1 MNSFFYFFPSF
12 GPWLALVLVVGAVA
26 AFIVWRWGM
35 PLLLRILSN
44 KFFWIGLSLFL
55 MAFILF
61 APKGKNKAVG
71 DKTVD
76 DGITSRLTV
85 TVDYIREIQE
95 MTLLRIFADDFIKA
109 DPKNAKGETIGFYIR
124 QIRGYAD
131 ICIDLGKAQ
140 LTLNEAD
147 KVLTLTLPE
156 PTVRNATLATN
167 YANPDEGDS
176 VFIPPYTRREGSVGK
191 KIDEEAAR
199 RAQTRIEQLAASPE
213 NMNKAKVL
221 AESIFGAMLKNFG
234 CRVRVIWKVARQTS
248 SNTR

>member
-1 MNSFFYFFPSF
+1 
-12 GPWLALVLVVGAVA
+12 
-26 AFIVWRWGM
+26 M

-61 APKGKNKAVG
+61 APGNRKPEPGG
-71 DKTVD
+71 

-109 DPKNAKGETIGFYIR
+109 HPKNAKGEEIGFYIR

-131 ICIDLGKAQ
+131 ICINLEEAQ
-140 LTLNEAD
+140 ITLNETD

-167 YANPDEGDS
+167 YANPDEMDS

-191 KIDEEAAR
+191 NIDEEAAR
-199 RAQTRIEQLAASPE
+199 RAQTRIGQLAASPE
-213 NMNKAKVL
+213 NMDKAKTV
-221 AESIFGAMLKNFG
+221 AESIFEAMLKNFD
-234 CRVRVIWKVARQTS
+234 CEVRIVWKAPAP
-248 SNTR
+248 

>member
-1 MNSFFYFFPSF
+1 MNSFFYFFPSIWS
-12 GPWLALVLVVGAVA
+12 WLALALVVAAVA
-26 AFIVWRWGM
+26 ALIVWRWGM

-61 APKGKNKAVG
+61 APKGNRENKAIG
-71 DKTVD
+71 

-85 TVDYIREIQE
+85 TVDYIQEIQE

-109 DPKNAKGETIGFYIR
+109 HPKNKEGEEIGFYIS

-131 ICIDLGKAQ
+131 ICIDLEKAQ
-140 LTLNEAD
+140 ITLNETD

-156 PTVRNATLATN
+156 PTVQNATVTN
-167 YANPDEGDS
+167 NFANPDEADS

-191 KIDEEAAR
+191 NIDEEVKR
-199 RAQTRIEQLAASPE
+199 VAQTRIGQLAASPE
-213 NMNKAKVL
+213 NMDKAKAV
-221 AESIFGAMLKNFG
+221 AESIFEAMLKNFD
-234 CRVRVIWKVARQTS
+234 CEVRLVWKAPAP
-248 SNTR
+248 

>member
-1 MNSFFYFFPSF
+1 MNSFFYFFPSVWS
-12 GPWLALVLVVGAVA
+12 WLALALVVAAVA
-26 AFIVWRWGM
+26 ALIVWRWGM

-61 APKGKNKAVG
+61 APKGNRENKAIG
-71 DKTVD
+71 

-85 TVDYIREIQE
+85 TVDYIQKIQE

-109 DPKNAKGETIGFYIR
+109 HPKNKEGEEIGFYIR

-131 ICIDLGKAQ
+131 ICINLEEAQ
-140 LTLNEAD
+140 ITLNETD

-167 YANPDEGDS
+167 YANPDEMDS

-191 KIDEEAAR
+191 NIDEEAAR
-199 RAQTRIEQLAASPE
+199 RAQTRIGQLAASPE
-213 NMNKAKVL
+213 NMDKAKAV
-221 AESIFGAMLKNFG
+221 AESIFEAMLKNFD
-234 CRVRVIWKVARQTS
+234 CEVRIVWKTPAP
-248 SNTR
+248 